1 MNKLYIFLGVL
12 LFFGVWAVGGYNNL
26 VGLSQAVDN
35 QWGQVE
41 TQYQR
46 RYDLIP
52 NLVKATEA
60 ILKQEQKIFKDLAD
74 ARTRYGGTTP
84 GSADRQQAALG
95 LDSALSR
102 LLVVMENYPVL
113 KSNETVARL
122 MDELA
127 GTENR
132 ISVERSRYNDTV
144 TTYNIAVKTIPTSL
158 LAGITGYKEKPLFK
172 ADSGAQ
178 IAPKVEIN
186 N

>member
-1 MNKLYIFLGVL
+1 MNKLYILIGAL
-12 LFFGVWAVGGYNNL
+12 LFLGVWAVGGYNNL

-52 NLVKATEA
+52 NLVKATESV
-60 ILKQEQKIFKDLAD
+60 LKQEQKIFKDLAD
-74 ARTRYGGTTP
+74 ARTKYGGTAP

-144 TTYNIAVKTIPTSL
+144 TTYNIAIKTIPTSL
-158 LAGITGYKEKPLFK
+158 LAGVTGYKEKPLFK
-172 ADSGAQ
+172 ADTGAQ
-178 IAPKVEIN
+178 VAPKVEIN